1 MAQQMLYTRGMKNMR
16 ERPRCA
22 RCGRDTGS
30 FGWVAGNYYCS
41 LPEFGAE
48 TSCSE
53 EQVKLEN
60 IKQRKRKV

>member
-1 MAQQMLYTRGMKNMR
+1 MR